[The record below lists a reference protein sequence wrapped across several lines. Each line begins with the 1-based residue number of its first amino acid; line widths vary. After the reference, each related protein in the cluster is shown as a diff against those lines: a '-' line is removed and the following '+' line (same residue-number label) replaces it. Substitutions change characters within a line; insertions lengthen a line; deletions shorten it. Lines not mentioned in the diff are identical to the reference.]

1 MEWNIEA
8 DLKKVGKNLRR
19 IRTARDLSI
28 DTVARE
34 IERLPEI
41 LERLEAGK
49 CPECTLDM
57 LFDLVKYYDV
67 TMEEILGR
75 SR

>member
-1 MEWNIEA
+1 MTWNIEA

-19 IRTARDLSI
+19 IRTARDLPI
-28 DTVARE
+28 ETVAME
-34 IERLPEI
+34 IKLLPET

-57 LFDLVKYYDV
+57 LFDLVEYYDV

-75 SR
+75 PK

>member
-1 MEWNIEA
+1 MAWNIEA

-19 IRTARDLSI
+19 IRTARDLPI
-28 DTVARE
+28 DTVAGKVNL
-34 IERLPEI
+34 LPET

-49 CPECTLDM
+49 CPECTLDI
-57 LFDLVKYYDV
+57 LFNLVEYYGV

-75 SR
+75 PK